1 MKMMHIIWLFIW
13 LLVALWI
20 PSVAATAATEKR
32 PASIT
37 FQSEPDSVN
46 ITAYDSCIHIQNA
59 PSGST
64 LEVYSV
70 VGIKVKEI
78 KLKERD
84 GKYPVN
90 IPRGYYIAR
99 IGETVR
105 KIVIR

>member
-1 MKMMHIIWLFIW
+1 MKIMHIIW

>member
-1 MKMMHIIWLFIW
+1 MKFTHIIWM
-13 LLVALWI
+13 LVALWI
-20 PSVAATAATEKR
+20 PSVAATAATEKH
-32 PASIT
+32 PALMTIQT
-37 FQSEPDSVN
+37 EPDSIK
-46 ITAYDSCIHIQNA
+46 ITAYDNCIHIQNA
-59 PSGST
+59 PIGST

-78 KLKERD
+78 KLKDRD
-84 GKYPVN
+84 GEYPVN